1 MRAARRKIIARGVF
15 LCADME
21 TGEQQKE
28 LVRDQFTRTAQV
40 FGDFAVASRVA
51 EAERLARMVRVTS
64 SDRGVDLASGPGTL
78 ALRFARHVRWICAL
92 DLTPAI
98 LDRARNSAAEQGLRN
113 VAFALGDAQAVP
125 FADGSLDIAVTS
137 YSLHHMS
144 DPGRVIGEMARVVRR
159 GGRVGVLDIFV
170 PEDPRVA
177 DLNNRIERIRDA
189 SHTRTIFRRE
199 FDERFAEHG
208 LRILETYV
216 DVQLRPFDH
225 WMMVA
230 GSKPGDPRY
239 QEARRLLEESIPDD
253 GAWFHP
259 RFEPAAAGNA
269 ERELIFENTALF
281 IAGEKI

>member
-1 MRAARRKIIARGVF
+1 MRAVRRKIIARGVF

-113 VAFALGDAQAVP
+113 VAFALSDAQAVP
-125 FADGSLDIAVTS
+125 LADGSLDIAVTS

-159 GGRVGVLDIFV
+159 G
-170 PEDPRVA
+170 
-177 DLNNRIERIRDA
+177 
-189 SHTRTIFRRE
+189 
-199 FDERFAEHG
+199 
-208 LRILETYV
+208 
-216 DVQLRPFDH
+216 
-225 WMMVA
+225 
-230 GSKPGDPRY
+230 
-239 QEARRLLEESIPDD
+239 
-253 GAWFHP
+253 
-259 RFEPAAAGNA
+259 
-269 ERELIFENTALF
+269 
-281 IAGEKI
+281 

>member
-1 MRAARRKIIARGVF
+1 
-15 LCADME
+15 ME

-64 SDRGVDLASGPGTL
+64 SDRGVDIASGPGTL
-78 ALRFARHVRWICAL
+78 ALRFARHVRWIYAL
-92 DLTPAI
+92 DLKPAI
-98 LDRARNSAAEQGLRN
+98 LHRARNSAAEQGLRN

-159 GGRVGVLDIFV
+159 GGCVGVLDIFV

-189 SHTRTIFRRE
+189 SHTRTIARSE
-199 FDERFAEHG
+199 FDVHFTEHG

-216 DVQLRPFDH
+216 DVQPRPFDH

-230 GSKPGDPRY
+230 GSQPGDPRY

-259 RFEPAAAGNA
+259 RFETAGSG
-269 ERELIFENTALF
+269 RELIFENTALF